1 MNAFFSP
8 AERRSLALVLAFVLL
23 GYALAG
29 WRSYKG
35 RGPEEALDS
44 LDLAFVRRGVELS
57 DAAAG
62 LDPDSLLESLWFP
75 LDLNHAD
82 SLELLR
88 LPGIGPGRVK
98 SILKLRRER
107 GAFKDAEELLDV
119 RGIGPA
125 TLERFRDK
133 LVIQQDSLPSG
144 ARP

>member
-1 MNAFFSP
+1 MKALFSP

-35 RGPEEALDS
+35 QGPAEALDS
-44 LDLAFVRRGVELS
+44 LDLAFVRQGVTLS
-57 DAAAG
+57 EEAAG

-75 LDLNHAD
+75 LDLNRAD

-88 LPGIGPGRVK
+88 LPGVGPGRVK

-107 GAFKDAEELLDV
+107 GAFENVEELLEV

-133 LVIQQDSLPSG
+133 LVIQQDSLPSQVG
-144 ARP
+144 P